1 MLTNFKST
9 LCKSLV
15 GNDIL
20 LLNLGG
26 FIGLPCLIMVNFF
39 SQNKIDI
46 WTLMFFQYKNICLL
60 YTSDAADDL

>member
-46 WTLMFFQYKNICLL
+46 WTLMFFQLVG
-60 YTSDAADDL
+60 